1 MTLAKAFVTGVVV
14 KAPEKRFTQ
23 NDMAVAGFTINIDTN
38 NDTLLRVVTFGNS
51 ADIVTSNISVGDS
64 VAVEG
69 KLQVNTY
76 KLPNGKDKKIFEI
89 SANNV
94 EKIGANYSA
103 GMSTQATSNPITTNK
118 AQIQENENIVS
129 FNQDEIA
136 QDLIDEDEIP
146 F

>member
-1 MTLAKAFVTGVVV
+1 MTLAKAFITGAVV

-23 NDMAVAGFTINIDTN
+23 NDMAIAGFTVNFDPANEGLI
-38 NDTLLRVVTFGNS
+38 RVVAFGQLAETIS
-51 ADIVTSNISVGDS
+51 ATVNIGDN

-69 KLQVNTY
+69 KLQVNSY
-76 KLPNGKDKKIFEI
+76 KLPNGKDKKVFEI
-89 SANNV
+89 QASIV
-94 EKIGANYSA
+94 ENIGGGSV
-103 GMSTQATSNPITTNK
+103 SVTPTITQS
-118 AQIQENENIVS
+118 ENIVS

>member
-1 MTLAKAFVTGVVV
+1 MTLAHAFVSGTVV

-23 NDMAVAGFTINIDTN
+23 NDLAIAGMTINIDPKN
-38 NDTLLRVVTFGNS
+38 ETLLRVLTFGNL
-51 ADIVTSNISVGDS
+51 ADVITSTVAVGDS

-76 KLPNGKDKKIFEI
+76 KLPNGRDKKIFEI
-89 SANNV
+89 SASSV
-94 EKIGANYSA
+94 EKMSGVSNSVTDNSA
-103 GMSTQATSNPITTNK
+103 G
-118 AQIQENENIVS
+118 IQENQNIVK

>member
-1 MTLAKAFVTGVVV
+1 MTLAKAFVTGSVV

-23 NDMAVAGFTINIDTN
+23 NDMAIAGFTINFDPAN
-38 NDTLLRVVTFGNS
+38 EGMLRVVTFGQL
-51 ADIVTSNISVGDS
+51 AETISSTIALGDS

-69 KLQVNTY
+69 KLQVNNY
-76 KLPNGKDKKIFEI
+76 KLPNGKDKKVFETQA
-89 SANNV
+89 SAV
-94 EKIGANYSA
+94 EKMSA
-103 GMSTQATSNPITTNK
+103 SATNPAP
-118 AQIQENENIVS
+118 AQISQNENIVS

>member
-1 MTLAKAFVTGVVV
+1 MTLAKAFITGSVV

-23 NDMAVAGFTINIDTN
+23 NDMAIAGFTINFDPANEGLI
-38 NDTLLRVVTFGNS
+38 RVVAFGQL
-51 ADIVTSNISVGDS
+51 ADTITSTINIGDY

-69 KLQVNTY
+69 RLQVNSY
-76 KLPNGKDKKIFEI
+76 KLPNGKDKKVFEI
-89 SANNV
+89 SANSV
-94 EKIGANYSA
+94 EKIGASQ
-103 GMSTQATSNPITTNK
+103 GVVSSSSN
-118 AQIQENENIVS
+118 AQNENIVS

>member
-1 MTLAKAFVTGVVV
+1 MTLAKAFITGAVV

-23 NDMAVAGFTINIDTN
+23 NDMAIAGFTVNFDPANEGLI
-38 NDTLLRVVTFGNS
+38 RVVAFGQLAETIS
-51 ADIVTSNISVGDS
+51 ATVNVGDN

-69 KLQVNTY
+69 KLQVNSY
-76 KLPNGKDKKIFEI
+76 KLPNGKDKKVFEI
-89 SANNV
+89 QASTV
-94 EKIGANYSA
+94 ENIG
-103 GMSTQATSNPITTNK
+103 GGTSVAPAAI
-118 AQIQENENIVS
+118 AQSENIVS

>member
-1 MTLAKAFVTGVVV
+1 MTLAKAFVTGSVV

-23 NDMAVAGFTINIDTN
+23 NDMAIAGFTINFDPAN
-38 NDTLLRVVTFGNS
+38 EGMLRVVAFGQL
-51 ADIVTSNISVGDS
+51 AETISSTIALGDS

-69 KLQVNTY
+69 KLQVNSY
-76 KLPNGKDKKIFEI
+76 KLPNGKDKKVFEI
-89 SANNV
+89 QASAV
-94 EKIGANYSA
+94 EKMSA
-103 GMSTQATSNPITTNK
+103 SATNPAP
-118 AQIQENENIVS
+118 AQISQNENIVS

>member
-1 MTLAKAFVTGVVV
+1 MTLAKAFITGSVV

-23 NDMAVAGFTINIDTN
+23 NDMAIAGFTINFDPAN
-38 NDTLLRVVTFGNS
+38 EGLLRVVAFGQL
-51 ADIVTSNISVGDS
+51 AETISSTIAMGDS

-69 KLQVNTY
+69 KLQINTY
-76 KLPNGKDKKIFEI
+76 KLPNGKDKKVFEI
-89 SANNV
+89 QANAV
-94 EKIGANYSA
+94 EKMSA
-103 GMSTQATSNPITTNK
+103 GAASNPSS
-118 AQIQENENIVS
+118 APSSENIVS

>member
-23 NDMAVAGFTINIDTN
+23 NDMAIAGFTINIDTN
-38 NDTLLRVVTFGNS
+38 NETLLRVVAFGNL
-51 ADIVTSNISVGDS
+51 ADVISSSVAAGDS

-69 KLQVNTY
+69 RLQANTY

-89 SANNV
+89 NANAV
-94 EKIGANYSA
+94 EKISA
-103 GMSTQATSNPITTNK
+103 GTNTGTNPI
-118 AQIQENENIVS
+118 AQEKSENIVS

>member
-1 MTLAKAFVTGVVV
+1 MTLAKAFISGSVV

-23 NDMAVAGFTINIDTN
+23 NDMAIAGFTINFDPAN
-38 NDTLLRVVTFGNS
+38 EGLLRVVAFGQLAETIAS
-51 ADIVTSNISVGDS
+51 TINIGDM

-69 KLQVNTY
+69 KLQVNSY
-76 KLPNGKDKKIFEI
+76 KLPNGKDKKVFEVQ
-89 SANNV
+89 ANSV
-94 EKIGANYSA
+94 EK
-103 GMSTQATSNPITTNK
+103 MSTSSSAPMPQATSS
-118 AQIQENENIVS
+118 ENIVS

>member
-1 MTLAKAFVTGVVV
+1 MTLAKAFITGAVV

-23 NDMAVAGFTINIDTN
+23 NDMAIAGFTVNFDPANEGLI
-38 NDTLLRVVTFGNS
+38 RVIAFGQLAETVAS
-51 ADIVTSNISVGDS
+51 TITIGDN

-69 KLQVNTY
+69 KLQVNSY
-76 KLPNGKDKKIFEI
+76 KLPNGKDKKVFEI
-89 SANNV
+89 QASTV
-94 EKIGANYSA
+94 EKMGVAASVPTSQI
-103 GMSTQATSNPITTNK
+103 TQ
-118 AQIQENENIVS
+118 QNENIVS

>member
-23 NDMAVAGFTINIDTN
+23 NDMAIAGFTINIDTN
-38 NDTLLRVVTFGNS
+38 NETLLRVIAFGNLADVITSTVS
-51 ADIVTSNISVGDS
+51 AGDS

-69 KLQVNTY
+69 RLQANTY

-89 SANNV
+89 NANTI
-94 EKIGANYSA
+94 EKISA
-103 GMSTQATSNPITTNK
+103 AASNPIPQAS
-118 AQIQENENIVS
+118 AQIPESENIVS

>member
-1 MTLAKAFVTGVVV
+1 MTLAKAFVTGSVV

-23 NDMAVAGFTINIDTN
+23 NDMAIAGFTINIDPA
-38 NDTLLRVVTFGNS
+38 NDGMLRVVAFGQL
-51 ADIVTSNISVGDS
+51 AETISSTVALGDS

-69 KLQVNTY
+69 RLQINTY
-76 KLPNGKDKKIFEI
+76 KLPNGKDKKVFEI
-89 SANNV
+89 QASSV
-94 EKIGANYSA
+94 EKMSA
-103 GMSTQATSNPITTNK
+103 GAGNVVT
-118 AQIQENENIVS
+118 AQTPQSENIVS

>member
-1 MTLAKAFVTGVVV
+1 MTLAKAFITGSVV

-23 NDMAVAGFTINIDTN
+23 NDMAIAGFTVNFDPANEGLI
-38 NDTLLRVVTFGNS
+38 RVVAFGQL
-51 ADIVTSNISVGDS
+51 AETISSTVAIGDN

-69 KLQVNTY
+69 KLQVNSY
-76 KLPNGKDKKIFEI
+76 KLPNGKDKKVFEI
-89 SANNV
+89 QASAV
-94 EKIGANYSA
+94 EKMGAGSGVSA
-103 GMSTQATSNPITTNK
+103 PISSNS
-118 AQIQENENIVS
+118 ENIVS

>member
-1 MTLAKAFVTGVVV
+1 MTLAKAFVTGSVV

-23 NDMAVAGFTINIDTN
+23 NDMASAGFTINFDPAN
-38 NDTLLRVVTFGNS
+38 EGLLRIVAFGQLAETIAS
-51 ADIVTSNISVGDS
+51 TVALGDG

-76 KLPNGKDKKIFEI
+76 KLPNGKDKKVFELQASSI
-89 SANNV
+89 
-94 EKIGANYSA
+94 EKMSA
-103 GMSTQATSNPITTNK
+103 GVLNVAP
-118 AQIQENENIVS
+118 AQIAQSENIVS
-129 FNQDEIA
+129 FNQDEIT

>member
-23 NDMAVAGFTINIDTN
+23 NDMAIAGFTINIDQN
-38 NDTLLRVVTFGNS
+38 NETLLRVVAFGNL
-51 ADIVTSNISVGDS
+51 ADVISSTVAAGDS

-69 KLQVNTY
+69 RLQANTY

-89 SANNV
+89 SANTV
-94 EKIGANYSA
+94 EKISANTGA
-103 GMSTQATSNPITTNK
+103 ATVASSNPI
-118 AQIQENENIVS
+118 AQDNSGNIVS

>member
-1 MTLAKAFVTGVVV
+1 MTLARAFVTGVVV

-23 NDMAVAGFTINIDTN
+23 NDMAIAGMTINIDN
-38 NDTLLRVVTFGNS
+38 NNETLLRIVAFGNL
-51 ADIVTSNISVGDS
+51 ADVISSTISEGDNI
-64 VAVEG
+64 AVEG
-69 KLQVNTY
+69 KLQANTY

-89 SANNV
+89 NANTI
-94 EKIGANYSA
+94 EKIGGISIQSNA
-103 GMSTQATSNPITTNK
+103 ATNP
-118 AQIQENENIVS
+118 QVENIVS

>member
-1 MTLAKAFVTGVVV
+1 MTLAKAFITGVVV

-23 NDMAVAGFTINIDTN
+23 NDMAIAGFTINFDPANEGLI
-38 NDTLLRVVTFGNS
+38 RIVAFGQLAETIS
-51 ADIVTSNISVGDS
+51 STINIGDN

-69 KLQVNTY
+69 RLQINSY
-76 KLPNGKDKKIFEI
+76 KLPNGKDKKVFEI
-89 SANNV
+89 SANSV
-94 EKIGANYSA
+94 EKISAAQGATNPSA
-103 GMSTQATSNPITTNK
+103 V
-118 AQIQENENIVS
+118 AQNDNIVS

>member
-23 NDMAVAGFTINIDTN
+23 NDMAIAGFTINIDTN
-38 NDTLLRVVTFGNS
+38 NETLLRVIAFGNL
-51 ADIVTSNISVGDS
+51 ADVISSTITSGDS

-69 KLQVNTY
+69 KLQANTY
-76 KLPNGKDKKIFEI
+76 KLPNGKDRKIFEI
-89 SANNV
+89 NANTI
-94 EKIGANYSA
+94 EKIGGVSNA
-103 GMSTQATSNPITTNK
+103 QNPISNSNVQTG
-118 AQIQENENIVS
+118 ESENIVS

>member
-23 NDMAVAGFTINIDTN
+23 NDTAIAALTINIDSN
-38 NDTLLRVVTFGNS
+38 AEALLRVIAFGQL
-51 ADIVTSNISVGDS
+51 ADTIASNISVGDS
-64 VAVEG
+64 IAVEG
-69 KLQVNTY
+69 KLQTNTY

-89 SANNV
+89 SASSV
-94 EKIGANYSA
+94 EKMAAGAQNASMPA
-103 GMSTQATSNPITTNK
+103 SNSD
-118 AQIQENENIVS
+118 NIVN
-129 FNQDEIA
+129 FDNDEIA

>member
-1 MTLAKAFVTGVVV
+1 MTLAKAFVTGTVV

-23 NDMAVAGFTINIDTN
+23 NDMAIAGFTINFDPAN
-38 NDTLLRVVTFGNS
+38 EGLLRVVAFGQL
-51 ADIVTSNISVGDS
+51 AETISSTIAMGDG

-69 KLQVNTY
+69 KLQVNSY
-76 KLPNGKDKKIFEI
+76 KLPNGKDKKVFEI
-89 SANNV
+89 QANTV
-94 EKIGANYSA
+94 EKMSA
-103 GMSTQATSNPITTNK
+103 GAGTVSTPANTQ
-118 AQIQENENIVS
+118 NENIVS

>member
-1 MTLAKAFVTGVVV
+1 MSFAKAFVTGTVV

-23 NDMAVAGFTINIDTN
+23 NDMAIAGFSINIDSQTE
-38 NDTLLRVVTFGNS
+38 TILRVVAFGNL
-51 ADIVTSNISVGDS
+51 AENISATVSQGDS

-69 KLQVNTY
+69 RLQVNTY
-76 KLPNGKDKKIFEI
+76 KLPNGKDKKVFEI
-89 SANNV
+89 NANAV
-94 EKIGANYSA
+94 EKISGGANA
-103 GMSTQATSNPITTNK
+103 AVSNPQGNS
-118 AQIQENENIVS
+118 ENIVS

>member
-1 MTLAKAFVTGVVV
+1 MTLAKAFITGAVV

-23 NDMAVAGFTINIDTN
+23 NDMAIAGFTINFDPANEGLI
-38 NDTLLRVVTFGNS
+38 RIVAFGQLAETIS
-51 ADIVTSNISVGDS
+51 STINIGDN

-69 KLQVNTY
+69 RLQINSY
-76 KLPNGKDKKIFEI
+76 KLPNGKDKKVFEI
-89 SANNV
+89 SANSV
-94 EKIGANYSA
+94 EKISATHGAANTSA
-103 GMSTQATSNPITTNK
+103 VVQND
-118 AQIQENENIVS
+118 NIVS

>member
-1 MTLAKAFVTGVVV
+1 MSFAKAFVTGVVV

-23 NDMAVAGFTINIDTN
+23 NDMAIAGFSVNIDSQNETI
-38 NDTLLRVVTFGNS
+38 LRVVAFGNL
-51 ADIVTSNISVGDS
+51 AENISATIAQGDN

-69 KLQVNTY
+69 RLQVNTY
-76 KLPNGKDKKIFEI
+76 KLPNGKDKKVFEI
-89 SANNV
+89 NANAV
-94 EKIGANYSA
+94 EKIGQNSQN
-103 GMSTQATSNPITTNK
+103 SSVSSEVK
-118 AQIQENENIVS
+118 SDNIVS

>member
-14 KAPEKRFTQ
+14 KAPEKRFTN
-23 NDMAVAGFTINIDTN
+23 NDMAISGFTINIDKAN
-38 NDTLLRVVTFGNS
+38 ETLLRVITFGQL
-51 ADIVTSNISVGDS
+51 ADTVASTIAQGDS

-76 KLPNGKDKKIFEI
+76 KLPNGKDKKVYEI
-89 SANNV
+89 SASVV
-94 EKIGANYSA
+94 EKISA
-103 GMSTQATSNPITTNK
+103 STEAVSNSDG
-118 AQIQENENIVS
+118 NIVS
-129 FNQDEIA
+129 FNESEVA

>member
-23 NDMAVAGFTINIDTN
+23 NDMAIAGFTINIDSN
-38 NDTLLRVVTFGNS
+38 NETLLRVVAFGNLADVISSTVS
-51 ADIVTSNISVGDS
+51 AGDS

-69 KLQVNTY
+69 RLQANTY

-89 SANNV
+89 SANAV
-94 EKIGANYSA
+94 EKISGN
-103 GMSTQATSNPITTNK
+103 TSNIATNSISQSK
-118 AQIQENENIVS
+118 EESIVS